1 MTGVDDHNNQ
11 HRPFPS
17 SQRGDPYGPTTTQ
30 PLPPPPHPS
39 PMTNDKYYDVA
50 ASGIHV
56 VSGGSTSLLQPFLSS
71 TAASSYTAFKSA
83 GGGMAASVGFP
94 FTNAQWKELERQ
106 AMIYKYMVASVPVPL
121 DLLLNLSA
129 SSSANS
135 SLSPLGGEFKLRFSN
150 GTDPEPGRCKR
161 TDGKKW
167 RCSRDVAPDQKYC
180 ERHMHRGR
188 PRSRKHV
195 ELHVNNNNNNINN
208 TNNNIN
214 KRARIDH
221 LQHHNNNNNSNNN
234 NVSATTL
241 ASSNSSQTHFLG
253 GTTLLPY
260 HPSPVFEHLPSHH
273 LSADKEPRSLD
284 WMMKGGEHVP
294 MTGSDPRWLHLMQQ
308 TKLEMTS
315 KPSSPLFT
323 QEEPFLN
330 LNSYANFTT
339 TTAAAGGGEDQH
351 VDRECA
357 LFLNPDDVVSLQNP
371 TSSDPPRSFIDAWS
385 QTQEEPD
392 HQPMPMVGVAH
403 KISGKLSPSS
413 LLTLSMGGQS
423 QTPSSCCWLTAP
435 GSWVGSSLGGPLAE
449 VLRPSAPS
457 DPPSPFT
464 GNGDSGSPPA
474 TVVSSP
480 SGVLQKTLAASLSDS
495 SGCSSP
501 ALGSS
506 KSKPEISL
514 L

>member
-1 MTGVDDHNNQ
+1 
-11 HRPFPS
+11 
-17 SQRGDPYGPTTTQ
+17 
-30 PLPPPPHPS
+30 
-39 PMTNDKYYDVA
+39 
-50 ASGIHV
+50 
-56 VSGGSTSLLQPFLSS
+56 
-71 TAASSYTAFKSA
+71 
-83 GGGMAASVGFP
+83 
-94 FTNAQWKELERQ
+94 
-106 AMIYKYMVASVPVPL
+106 
-121 DLLLNLSA
+121 
-129 SSSANS
+129 
-135 SLSPLGGEFKLRFSN
+135 
-150 GTDPEPGRCKR
+150 
-161 TDGKKW
+161 
-167 RCSRDVAPDQKYC
+167 
-180 ERHMHRGR
+180 
-188 PRSRKHV
+188 
-195 ELHVNNNNNNINN
+195 
-208 TNNNIN
+208 
-214 KRARIDH
+214 
-221 LQHHNNNNNSNNN
+221 
-234 NVSATTL
+234 
-241 ASSNSSQTHFLG
+241 
-253 GTTLLPY
+253 
-260 HPSPVFEHLPSHH
+260 
-273 LSADKEPRSLD
+273 
-284 WMMKGGEHVP
+284 MMKGGEHVP
-294 MTGSDPRWLHLMQQ
+294 MTSSDPRWLHLMQQ